1 MTMSNDKEAGAD
13 KKSPGTLPDDV
24 AGEVDLFVKQ
34 NDSLAEMLPLSTLA
48 MDEAAEASGRQF
60 AEFLGD
66 ECTKIEQ
73 STGKKTYNIDPGQYS
88 HLMRLLRRTQ
98 KTELA
103 QELVPRSLFVSLVS
117 QFDAYLGRI
126 LRQLFKIRP
135 EILTASANTLT
146 FAQLVEF
153 GSIENA
159 REYIIDK
166 EIESI
171 LRKSHSEQFDWLENK
186 LGLPLR
192 TNLPAWTLFIEI
204 TERRNL
210 FVHTNGLVS
219 HQYLEVCERHKCEV
233 PSDVA
238 PGKSLSISGEYFRA
252 AYDCLFEIGIKLAQ
266 VLWRR
271 VEPGKM
277 ASADASLNRVCYELL
292 VEGRYRLARVL
303 LDFGTETLKKHSSE
317 ESRLLLVVN
326 RAQTY
331 KWTGEHER
339 SRAILDAEDWSA
351 ANLKFKLACA
361 VLRDDHEV
369 ALQLM
374 SQIGT
379 DGEMNKHYYREWP
392 LFKEIRKSSEFAAK
406 FEEIFREPY
415 TAIIVNE

>member
-1 MTMSNDKEAGAD
+1 MSNGKEAGAD
-13 KKSPGTLPDDV
+13 KNSSATLPDDI

-34 NDSLAEMLPLSTLA
+34 IDSLAEMLPLSTLA
-48 MDEAAEASGRQF
+48 MDEAVEASGRQF
-60 AEFLGD
+60 GEFFD
-66 ECTKIEQ
+66 EECTKIEQ
-73 STGKKTYNIDPGQYS
+73 TTEKKIYNIDPGQYS
-88 HLMRLLRRTQ
+88 HLIRLLRRIQ
-98 KTELA
+98 KTQLA

-126 LRQLFKIRP
+126 LRQLFKIKP

-146 FAQLVEF
+146 FAQLIEF

-171 LRKSHSEQFDWLENK
+171 LRKNHSEQFDWLENK

-192 TNLPAWTLFIEI
+192 TNLPAWTLFVEI

-210 FVHTNGLVS
+210 FVHTNGVVS
-219 HQYLEVCERHKCEV
+219 HQYLEVCQRHKCAV

-266 VLWRR
+266 VLWRK
-271 VEPGKM
+271 VEPDKM

-331 KWTGEHER
+331 KWTGEDEK

-351 ANLKFKLACA
+351 TSLKFKLACA
-361 VLRDDHEV
+361 VLRDDHAV

-379 DGEMNKHYYREWP
+379 DGEMNKHFYREWP
-392 LFKEIRKSSEFAAK
+392 LFKEIRKSREFAAK
-406 FEEIFREPY
+406 FEEVFGEPY
-415 TAIIVNE
+415 TAIIVDE